1 MATTPSKP
9 SAKKT
14 PLAKK
19 SASIGNKNAASKP
32 GNPGKNKPVDHTKNS
47 GKNARQTLTGSSKS
61 SSQSQAPKAQ
71 APKAQ
76 GPKAT
81 GPKST
86 APKAPKAGSR

>member
-1 MATTPSKP
+1 MASTPSKP

-47 GKNARQTLTGSSKS
+47 GKNARQTLTGSKS
-61 SSQSQAPKAQ
+61 SSSTSQAPKAQ